1 VRSSQSAVHHA
12 LDEHVQRHRTHRW
25 RQPLHPGSIAAWATF
40 RGWHRP
46 DRPLVLDAGCGTGLS
61 TLALAERY
69 PDAQVVGVDRSAARL
84 ARAPTV
90 QPENLLLLRARLED
104 IWRLLEKAGI
114 RLARH
119 YLLYP
124 NPWPKPRHLG
134 RRWHAHPVFTSLL
147 ALGGR
152 LEIRTNWRI
161 YAEEFTRALAL
172 YGVEADEVVSF
183 RPDDAPLSPF
193 ERKYAASGHELF
205 RIVAPVS
212 QRDPTGIDPF
222 HPRRN
227 PR

>member
-1 VRSSQSAVHHA
+1 
-12 LDEHVQRHRTHRW
+12 
-25 RQPLHPGSIAAWATF
+25 
-40 RGWHRP
+40 
-46 DRPLVLDAGCGTGLS
+46 
-61 TLALAERY
+61 
-69 PDAQVVGVDRSAARL
+69 
-84 ARAPTV
+84 
-90 QPENLLLLRARLED
+90 LLLRARVAD

-134 RRWHAHPVFTSLL
+134 RRWHAHPVFPSLL

-161 YAEEFTRALAL
+161 YAEEFARALAL

-212 QRDPTGIDPF
+212 QGDPTGIDPF
-222 HPRRN
+222 HPRRS